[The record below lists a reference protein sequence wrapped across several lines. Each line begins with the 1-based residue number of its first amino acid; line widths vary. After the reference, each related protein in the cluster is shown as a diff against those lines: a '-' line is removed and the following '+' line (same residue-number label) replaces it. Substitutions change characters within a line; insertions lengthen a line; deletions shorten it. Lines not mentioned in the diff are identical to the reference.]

1 MQLKMTTATLS
12 SDFSNLLTYIAGH
25 SESHGYQS
33 GWYQELSQ
41 LTLEGF
47 LPKASEAMH
56 ESRSFDLGE
65 IKALNFPWV
74 SFGSINSGHLF
85 GLDEIIL
92 FSFYWSNR
100 TRYSQFL
107 DLGANIGLHSAVAL
121 KLGLNVTS
129 VEPDPE
135 HVKLLKTNLEATE
148 MPAYRVIEGA
158 ATVSSGPLT
167 FTRVEGNTTGSHVKG
182 AKKNPYGVLTEFEVE
197 GYPVT
202 ELVAGKDLVKMDVEG
217 LEADL
222 LESLFSS
229 GFQGYDVVAE
239 IGSESSAERIWH
251 TARAAEVNVF
261 SQKANWSVARN
272 QTDLPHHHTQGSVF
286 LSRSE
291 SMAWL

>member
-1 MQLKMTTATLS
+1 MTTATLF
-12 SDFSNLLTYIAGH
+12 SDFSNLLSYIAVH
-25 SESHGYQS
+25 SESHGCQS
-33 GWYQELSQ
+33 RWYQELSQ

-56 ESRSFDLGE
+56 ESRSFNLGE

-92 FSFYWSNR
+92 FSFYWCNR
-100 TRYSQFL
+100 TRYRQYL
-107 DLGANIGLHSAVAL
+107 DLGANIGLHSAIAL

-135 HVKLLKTNLEATE
+135 HVKLLKTTLEATE
-148 MPAYRVIEGA
+148 MPAYKVIEGA
-158 ATVSSGPLT
+158 ATVSSGPVR
-167 FTRVEGNTTGSHVKG
+167 FTRVEGNTTGSHIKG
-182 AKKNPYGVLTEFEVE
+182 AKNNPYGELTEFEVR

-222 LESLFSS
+222 LESLFFS

-239 IGSESSAERIWH
+239 IGSESSAERIWQS
-251 TARAAEVNVF
+251 ASAAGVNVF
-261 SQKANWSVARN
+261 SQKVNWSVARN
-272 QTDLPHHHTQGSVF
+272 QIDLPHHHTQGSVF
-286 LSRSE
+286 LSRSGTME
-291 SMAWL
+291 WL